1 MTRLPRAFYALT
13 NLLYHPAPN
22 VMVGA
27 ELQWAERDNFRDGF
41 SSDDFRI
48 QFSAK
53 YSFSA
58 KFGGG

>member
-1 MTRLPRAFYALT
+1 
-13 NLLYHPAPN
+13 
-22 VMVGA
+22 MVGA
-27 ELQWAERDNFRDGF
+27 ELQWAERDNFRDGY

-58 KFGGG
+58 TLGSR

>member
-1 MTRLPRAFYALT
+1 
-13 NLLYHPAPN
+13 
-22 VMVGA
+22 MVGA
-27 ELQWAERDNFRDGF
+27 ELQWAERDNFRDGY

-58 KFGGG
+58 TFGGR